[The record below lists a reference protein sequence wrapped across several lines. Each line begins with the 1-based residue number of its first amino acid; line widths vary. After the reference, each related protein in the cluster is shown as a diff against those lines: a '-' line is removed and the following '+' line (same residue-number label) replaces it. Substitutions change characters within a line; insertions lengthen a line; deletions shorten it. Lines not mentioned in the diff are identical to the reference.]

1 MVKICYDMIERIFQ
15 RAHTVYFSLSVR
27 VRSLGSLTGGLVSG
41 LSCLASGVAIGTV
54 ANSATRAVAEEPKFF
69 IGMILI
75 LIFAEALGESSV
87 GYTNSRLLDTCTH
100 TTHSV

>member
-1 MVKICYDMIERIFQ
+1 M
-15 RAHTVYFSLSVR
+15 R
-27 VRSLGSLTGGLVSG
+27 VRSLGSLIGGLVSG

-75 LIFAEALGESSV
+75 LIFAEALGLYGFVLGLVMSV
-87 GYTNSRLLDTCTH
+87 L
-100 TTHSV
+100 